1 MESACAAARLSINVV
16 GFEGRFRERKAIE
29 GPTSARARHSL
40 ERVVVR
46 YGRRA
51 SGWMKLNIGDRV
63 RERDDGRHEGRLD
76 AIVRGYE
83 ANGCAIRDCGPKAT
97 LGAIVAPLT

>member
-1 MESACAAARLSINVV
+1 
-16 GFEGRFRERKAIE
+16 
-29 GPTSARARHSL
+29 
-40 ERVVVR
+40 
-46 YGRRA
+46 
-51 SGWMKLNIGDRV
+51 MKLNIGDRV